1 MSQNILF
8 LIALAIFLVVI
19 IYVGIRSKSQV
30 SDADDYILAGRG
42 VGFWMNVVN
51 VMSIGFAGTAI
62 TLCAYFSM
70 HFGLF
75 GGMFG
80 NALTAGLY
88 IVYGCLF
95 GTVIRDSGAQ
105 TLPEWVEVRY
115 DRKTRNVIAIL
126 GIVGMIGIL
135 ANNIMSIVTTVASYT
150 GWPSWVIL
158 IGSFAVIL
166 GFAFVAGMWGVSTS
180 AFAQMIIGIIIIPTF
195 FFMLLA
201 RYGSPAELSSHWP
214 SGADW
219 VFTGVVGLKYG
230 WTTITYPGFVA
241 ALHGEVVLA
250 VGVGQLLVRRLHLLE
265 LLRSR
270 ALGVALCGGTIPL
283 GSEGVVVLLLGGG
296 LFLGKVD
303 QLGSGDRLLVQ
314 L

>member
-135 ANNIMSIVTTVASYT
+135 ANNIMSIVTITVPIVLPLLVGLGYNEYIVCVLLVFMCDMAGLT
-150 GWPSWVIL
+150 PP
-158 IGSFAVIL
+158 IGMNVFAVSNALRVSPSEI
-166 GFAFVAGMWGVSTS
+166 FAGVTPFFLMDL
-180 AFAQMIIGIIIIPTF
+180 AAVLIIGAFPEIIMWLPK
-195 FFMLLA
+195 L
-201 RYGSPAELSSHWP
+201 
-214 SGADW
+214 
-219 VFTGVVGLKYG
+219 TG
-230 WTTITYPGFVA
+230 IA
-241 ALHGEVVLA
+241 
-250 VGVGQLLVRRLHLLE
+250 
-265 LLRSR
+265 
-270 ALGVALCGGTIPL
+270 
-283 GSEGVVVLLLGGG
+283 
-296 LFLGKVD
+296 
-303 QLGSGDRLLVQ
+303 
-314 L
+314 